1 MREGVSS
8 GTSFTSPG
16 GGIQSTTHLDE
27 VLALGLRHQWLKLG
41 GGESID
47 ETSLR
52 HDQQ

>member
-1 MREGVSS
+1 MSVPAHRLRHRE
-8 GTSFTSPG
+8 
-16 GGIQSTTHLDE
+16 GIQSTTHLDE